1 MAMFYSLENNL
12 IKGVFHMINIYDD
25 INKLETTLRQT
36 DEFANVKVAV
46 ESVKADPEALVL
58 FQSFRKIQM
67 SLQEKQMSGEEISG
81 EEIEYAQKTAQLAQ
95 GNEKIFNMLQ
105 AEMTL
110 SQLIEEVNR
119 VLIKPVQEL
128 YEGI

>member
-1 MAMFYSLENNL
+1 
-12 IKGVFHMINIYDD
+12 MINIYDD
-25 INKLETTLRQT
+25 INKLEKTLRQT
-36 DEFANVKVAV
+36 DEFSNVQTAV
-46 ESVKADPEALVL
+46 ESVKADEEALAL
-58 FQSFRKIQM
+58 FKSFRKIQLT
-67 SLQEKQMSGEEISG
+67 LQEKQMGGEEISG

-95 GNEKIFNMLQ
+95 GNEKIFHMLQ
-105 AEMTL
+105 AEMAL